1 MTNAQ
6 KLRSSA
12 GVVYRRLGR
21 SLALFILVFGAANL
35 AAGESLSGLVKN
47 GTTGRPLPGGEVV
60 LMKLEQGM
68 TPVDKVKTDSR
79 GRFRFRN
86 VAPGKQPMLLE
97 VSYRGVPYY
106 QTASPG
112 EKNVSI
118 VVYDTTTSRESIVV
132 SSHAV
137 MLRPNGSNLEVEEQ
151 YIVENQSRPPL
162 ALYVPNGTF
171 AFPVPENAQLGEV
184 FAWTVHTTIPT
195 RQDTTDVAKDRK
207 AINWPFR
214 PGKSVVRILYA
225 VPYASSQATLRSQS
239 PYPATHVFLAV
250 PHGVQVSSDGFSP
263 VGSEQGFDV
272 YARQSVPAEAPL
284 AISISGEPAAPS
296 NAANASASSQ
306 EAAISTLPG
315 RGRKLVWIVG
325 SAIAVLLL
333 VGTLFFWRGSTAQ
346 ANLPDSTSGKQ
357 KERQKERAAGAV
369 PTGLEE
375 NLDRVKR
382 EFLQLKRGRQGG
394 TISDEDY
401 ARERE
406 RAEQTLREILR
417 D

>member
-6 KLRSSA
+6 RSTSSA
-12 GVVYRRLGR
+12 GIACRRLCR
-21 SLALFILVFGAANL
+21 SLAIFILVFGAANL
-35 AAGESLSGLVKN
+35 AAAEALNGSVKN
-47 GTTGRPLPGGEVV
+47 GTTGQPVPGGEVV

-112 EKNVSI
+112 EQNASI
-118 VVYDTTTSRESIVV
+118 VVYDTTASRESIVV
-132 SSHAV
+132 TSHAL
-137 MLRPNGSNLEVEEQ
+137 MLRPNGSNLEVEEE

-162 ALYVPNGTF
+162 ALYTPNGTF
-171 AFPVPENAQLGEV
+171 AFSVPENAQLGEV

-195 RQDTTDVAKDRK
+195 RQDATDVAKDRK

-214 PGKSVVRILYA
+214 PGKSVVRILYTS
-225 VPYASSQATLRSQS
+225 PYASNQATLRSQS
-239 PYPATHVFLAV
+239 PYPATHVFLAA
-250 PHGVQVSSDGFSP
+250 PPGVQVSSDGFSP
-263 VGSEQGFDV
+263 VGSEQGFDL
-272 YARQSVPAEAPL
+272 YARQSMAAEAPL
-284 AISISGEPAAPS
+284 AISISGQPAAAS
-296 NAANASASSQ
+296 NSENSSASSQ
-306 EAAISTLPG
+306 EPAISTLPG
-315 RGRKLVWIVG
+315 RHRKLVWIVG
-325 SAIAVLLL
+325 GAVAVLLL
-333 VGTLFFWRGSTAQ
+333 IGTLFFWRGSTAQ

-357 KERQKERAAGAV
+357 KERQEERAAGTV
-369 PTGLEE
+369 PTGIEE
-375 NLDRVKR
+375 NLDRVKK

-401 ARERE
+401 ARERQ
-406 RAEQTLREILR
+406 RAEQALREILR

>member
-6 KLRSSA
+6 ELRSSA

-21 SLALFILVFGAANL
+21 SLAIFILIFAAANL
-35 AAGESLSGLVKN
+35 AAADALNGSVKN
-47 GTTGRPLPGGEVV
+47 GTTGQPVPGGEVV

-68 TPVDKVKTDSR
+68 TPVDNVKTDSR

-112 EKNVSI
+112 EKNASI
-118 VVYDTTTSRESIVV
+118 VVYDTTASRESIVV
-132 SSHAV
+132 ASHAV
-137 MLRPNGSNLEVEEQ
+137 MLRPNGSNLEVEEE

-162 ALYVPNGTF
+162 ALYMPNGTF
-171 AFPVPENAQLGEV
+171 AFSIPENAQLGEV

-239 PYPATHVFLAV
+239 PYAATHVFLAA
-250 PHGVQVSSDGFSP
+250 PPGVQVSSDGFSP
-263 VGSEQGFDV
+263 VGSEQGFDL

-284 AISISGEPAAPS
+284 AISISGEPAAAS
-296 NAANASASSQ
+296 NGENSSASSQ
-306 EAAISTLPG
+306 EAAISTLPL
-315 RGRKLVWIVG
+315 RHRKLVWIVG
-325 SAIAVLLL
+325 GAVAVLLL

-346 ANLPDSTSGKQ
+346 PNLPDSASEKQ
-357 KERQKERAAGAV
+357 KEHQKERAAGTV

-382 EFLQLKRGRQGG
+382 EFLQLKRDRQGG

-406 RAEQTLREILR
+406 RAEQALREILR

>member
-6 KLRSSA
+6 QLRSSA
-12 GVVYRRLGR
+12 GIVCRRLGR
-21 SLALFILVFGAANL
+21 SLAIFILVFGAANL
-35 AAGESLSGLVKN
+35 AAAETLNGSVKN
-47 GTTGRPLPGGEVV
+47 GTTGRPVPGGEVV

-68 TPVDKVKTDSR
+68 TPVGKVKTDSR
-79 GRFRFRN
+79 GQFHFRN
-86 VAPGKQPMLLE
+86 VALGHEPMLLE

-112 EKNVSI
+112 EQNASI
-118 VVYDTTTSRESIVV
+118 VVYDTTASRESIVV

-137 MLRPNGSNLEVEEQ
+137 MLRPNGPDLEVEEQ

-162 ALYVPNGTF
+162 AFSIPNGTF
-171 AFPVPENAQLGEV
+171 AFPVPENARLGEV

-195 RQDTTDVAKDRK
+195 RQDAVNVAADRK

-225 VPYASSQATLRSQS
+225 VPYASHQATLQSQS

-250 PHGVQVSSDGFSP
+250 PPGIQVSSDGFSP
-263 VGSEQGFDV
+263 VGSEQGLNI

-284 AISISGEPAAPS
+284 AISISGEPGAASNGGNPS
-296 NAANASASSQ
+296 PPS
-306 EAAISTLPG
+306 EETAIATLPG
-315 RGRKLVWIVG
+315 RHRQLVWIVG
-325 SAIAVLLL
+325 GATAVLLL
-333 VGTLFFWRGSTAQ
+333 VGTLFFWRGSAAQ
-346 ANLPDSTSGKQ
+346 PNLPDPVSGNQ
-357 KERQKERAAGAV
+357 EEGGKERATGPIA
-369 PTGLEE
+369 TGLEE

-382 EFLQLKRGRQGG
+382 EFLQLKRSRQDG
-394 TISDEDY
+394 TVSDEDY
-401 ARERE
+401 ARGRE
-406 RAEQTLREILR
+406 RAAQTLREILR